1 MSLVLTL
8 ASRNLFQDRLR
19 FIATSIGI
27 VFTVVLVMVQ
37 MGLYLGFGRMVTT
50 MIDHAT
56 ADLWVVS
63 KRATSF
69 EDLTLLDIR
78 TRYRLPGI
86 NGVAAVIPVA
96 IGFADW
102 RRQSDGR
109 VKPVFVIDR
118 TSMPARWCPGIWSTA
133 ILTRCAIVMRRN
145 GRAFGDALADNV

>member
-1 MSLVLTL
+1 M
-8 ASRNLFQDRLR
+8 
-19 FIATSIGI
+19 
-27 VFTVVLVMVQ
+27 
-37 MGLYLGFGRMVTT
+37 
-50 MIDHAT
+50 
-56 ADLWVVS
+56 VS

-109 VKPVFVIDR
+109 VKPVLVIGSDLNAGALV
-118 TSMPARWCPGIWSTA
+118 PWNLVDGN
-133 ILTRCAIVMRRN
+133 L
-145 GRAFGDALADNV
+145 DALRDSHAAQWACFR